1 MKNVLRVIEFF
12 GKRPRATS
20 LAERLKETPIE
31 HLGREVAHSLSEESF
46 DDVRLALIELLKV
59 APLEHFP
66 VLRIVF
72 MKHFTH

>member
-1 MKNVLRVIEFF
+1 MRSVLRVIEVF
-12 GKRPRATS
+12 GKRPRVTS
-20 LAERLKETPIE
+20 LADRLKETPIE
-31 HLGREVAHSLSEESF
+31 HLEREVARSLREESF
-46 DDVRLALIELLKV
+46 DDMRLALIELLKV